1 MNGHKQTRD
10 GECLTEDLIS
20 GYLEGSLTPV
30 VKAACEVHL
39 IGCDRCRESLA
50 TLMRLLRADIAPE
63 ESVEIDAAVAEW
75 DRRNLAPARQN
86 RSTGV
91 WRRIFYAAGIA
102 AVIVLAVL
110 FVARPFSQPTAEDLV
125 QDLLQK
131 NRPFNAQLASQPYL
145 ALITTRSAQDES
157 SYDALAEEM
166 TRRAADAYR
175 LGRFYLVKKDYDK
188 AVQYL
193 ENAARDPNAPAD
205 VHNDLGVSYLERN
218 ANGDFERAQRGF
230 TSALAIDDGF
240 RPAVFNLSLLYE
252 QQGMTADAEKQ
263 WTRYLELD
271 SGSGW
276 AQEVRRKL
284 SRKDFGR

>member
-1 MNGHKQTRD
+1 LQNILFGFVTSFYDVIAFGAFQPRFEKNFRKFENIFRVWRQFLRLTYIGRQIVNGHKQTRD

-175 LGRFYLVKKDYDK
+175 LGRFYLVKKDYDRMR
-188 AVQYL
+188 L
-193 ENAARDPNAPAD
+193 RT
-205 VHNDLGVSYLERN
+205 
-218 ANGDFERAQRGF
+218 FI
-230 TSALAIDDGF
+230 T
-240 RPAVFNLSLLYE
+240 
-252 QQGMTADAEKQ
+252 T
-263 WTRYLELD
+263 
-271 SGSGW
+271 W
-276 AQEVRRKL
+276 A
-284 SRKDFGR
+284 